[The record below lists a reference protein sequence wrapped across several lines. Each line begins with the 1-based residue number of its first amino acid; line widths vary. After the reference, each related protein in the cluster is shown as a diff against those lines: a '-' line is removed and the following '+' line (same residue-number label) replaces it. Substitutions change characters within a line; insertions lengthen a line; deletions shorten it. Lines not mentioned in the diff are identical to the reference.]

1 MMHDFTLH
9 DGPIHDLTF
18 HPHEFVLATGSQD
31 RTTKLWDLET
41 YELIG
46 SAGPE
51 ATGVRNV
58 FFTPDGRTV
67 LSAVQ
72 DNLKVRT
79 VHVGVDTGEGKL
91 NFDARQEKLLHA

>member
-1 MMHDFTLH
+1 MMHDFKYH
-9 DGPIHDLTF
+9 DGPINDLAF

-31 RTTKLWDLET
+31 RTAKLWDLET

-58 FFTPDGRTV
+58 LFTPDGRTV

-72 DNLKVRT
+72 DNMKVR
-79 VHVGVDTGEGKL
+79 HPHFSYDWMRHQHY
-91 NFDARQEKLLHA
+91 NWC